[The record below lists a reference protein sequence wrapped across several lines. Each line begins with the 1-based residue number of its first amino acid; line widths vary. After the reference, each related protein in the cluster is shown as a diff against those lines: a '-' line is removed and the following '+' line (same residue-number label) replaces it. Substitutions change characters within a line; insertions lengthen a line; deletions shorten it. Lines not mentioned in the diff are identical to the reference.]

1 MSMRRPEEQTGR
13 QLHDMAWTTDT
24 GIYTVELDKNGPVS
38 APVLVSG
45 PKRTYNRLPVYS
57 PCSKYIAYLSMDREG
72 YESDRLNIRIHDIGR
87 NKSIQV
93 THIDGTDIDLCFQ
106 GVQWDPSGVALF
118 ATVYH
123 KGVTRVFRIE
133 VDIKFEEHFVHATS
147 ISMIVGHKSKG
158 DYKIVRSS
166 GGKNDFFY
174 YLESS
179 LSNPPELKRVT
190 LRSEAGLNQKLF
202 TPFTYDTP
210 TDIGEANLPSS
221 DEEQRLLQAISIFC
235 PAPEFENGD
244 IAIPNVTQHY
254 FKGADGDIVHA
265 WYLSPTTISKDQPD
279 ASVPLALLIHGGPQ
293 SAFQNA
299 WSYRWNLAL
308 FASQGYA
315 VLAVNFHGSIGYGQK
330 FTDSIHESWGGRP
343 FEDLMLGVDY
353 ILSAHPYLDRSRIGA
368 LGASYGGYL
377 INWINGHTD
386 RFKCLVNHDGIFSLR
401 SLYYNTE
408 EIWFPGM

>member
-1 MSMRRPEEQTGR
+1 
-13 QLHDMAWTTDT
+13 
-24 GIYTVELDKNGPVS
+24 
-38 APVLVSG
+38 
-45 PKRTYNRLPVYS
+45 
-57 PCSKYIAYLSMDREG
+57 MDREG
-72 YESDRLNIRIHDIGR
+72 YESDRLDIKIHNICR
-87 NKSIQV
+87 NKSIQL
-93 THIDGTDIDLCFQ
+93 THPDGKDIDLCFQ
-106 GVQWDPSGVALF
+106 GVQWDPSGLALF
-118 ATVYH
+118 STVYH
-123 KGVTRVFRIE
+123 KGVTRVFRIDI
-133 VDIKFEEHFVHATS
+133 DIKFDIHFDSQCAGEDASVPSNALDTQVEEHFVHATS
-147 ISMIVGHKSKG
+147 INMIIGQKSKG
-158 DYKIVRSS
+158 DYRIVRSS
-166 GGKNDFFY
+166 SGKNDFLY

-190 LRSEAGLNQKLF
+190 LRSESGLNQKLF
-202 TPFTYDTP
+202 TALNLDKL
-210 TDIGEANLPSS
+210 DDVGEAKLPNS

-244 IAIPNVTQHY
+244 IAIPNVTQHF
-254 FKGADGDIVHA
+254 FKGADGDLVHA
-265 WYLSPTTISKDQPD
+265 WYLSPTTISEAQPN

-299 WSYRWNLAL
+299 WSYRWNLSL

-315 VLAVNFHGSIGYGQK
+315 ILAVNFHGSIGYGQK

-353 ILSAHPYLDRSRIGA
+353 ILSAYPYLDRSRIGA
-368 LGASYGGYL
+368 LGASYGGYM

-408 EIWFPGM
+408 EIWFPGE